1 MAIIRFLLVA
11 LLVFI
16 AVTVTAFVYLK
27 WWQALIVIVAIIFAL
42 VMAFKLIIR
51 SFIGNIGKAM
61 MAGFEMKAKVMRGA
75 TAQVHSVEA
84 APVPPPRVIDQDE
97 EDDDEDEKGDEDDEP
112 DDDDDEDEEDEHARD
127 LAYYRIDVTIRPG
140 DAEGPMTH
148 WDVSD
153 LVVVDAKARPLT
165 LTPGGDDDGSGVGEG
180 FHFHDVQILQDGRLR

>member
-1 MAIIRFLLVA
+1 MAIIRFILVA

-16 AVTVTAFVYLK
+16 AVTVAAFVYLE
-27 WWQALIVIVAIIFAL
+27 WWQALIVIIALIFAF
-42 VMAFKLIIR
+42 VFAAKLIIR

-84 APVPPPRVIDQDE
+84 APVPPPRVIDQAEMEQYEADN
-97 EDDDEDEKGDEDDEP
+97 EDDEGDEDE
-112 DDDDDEDEEDEHARD
+112 DEDEDEDHQDERQF
-127 LAYYRIDVTIRPG
+127 AYYRIDVTIRPG

-165 LTPGGDDDGSGVGEG
+165 LTPSGDD
-180 FHFHDVQILQDGRLR
+180 